1 MVDPH
6 RGETNGDAGDPD
18 LERTVAWLRG
28 LVQAHDDEPAASYLR
43 VALFGLEAAR
53 DELLRPS
60 AASEVSLR

>member
-1 MVDPH
+1 MIDPH
-6 RGETNGDAGDPD
+6 RGETDGDAGVPD
-18 LERTVAWLRG
+18 LQGAIAWLQG

-53 DELLRPS
+53 DELLRPA